1 MLQFQDPGPL
11 CGKLQPWE
19 RIPQFFI
26 FKIMQSINKAYK
38 VRLEKLQQQ
47 SIESEAKN
55 KASLQR
61 LRSLV
66 EELKS
71 LDLGS

>member
-1 MLQFQDPGPL
+1 
-11 CGKLQPWE
+11 
-19 RIPQFFI
+19 
-26 FKIMQSINKAYK
+26 MQSISKAYK
-38 VRLEKLQQQ
+38 VRLDKLKQQ

-55 KASLQR
+55 KASLQK

>member
-1 MLQFQDPGPL
+1 M